1 MALQIKQQLRQIQ
14 QLVMTPQL
22 QQAIKLLQYNHL
34 EMIGALEQELKEN
47 PMLEIGSYE
56 EPLMSQDEPFR
67 NDLGSLEEMVAEPK
81 KPESDFLD
89 VDWENYLESYG
100 ADYQPKQ
107 REFSE
112 LNPLENMTTYKTN
125 LFRYLLEQL
134 QFSRVEGLDREIA
147 LEIIG
152 NITDQGYLDIE
163 IEEIAQNLNSPIKE
177 VERVLGMVQEFEPR
191 GVGAR
196 DLKECLMIQARYM
209 DDYDYNVINILENA
223 FDLLQQGKFDLIAKK
238 LKISM
243 EETQTAAKLISKF
256 EPKPGRPF
264 MGTETVYVQPDIF
277 IFKTGRDYSVVVND
291 DGLPRLKISAMFQRE
306 LYNGSS
312 NPKAKE
318 YIQEKMRSA
327 IWLIKSIHQRQRTI
341 YKTTKSIIKF
351 QREFFDKG
359 IDYLKPLVLKDVADD
374 IEMHESTISRVT
386 TNKYVHTPRGVFEL
400 KFFFN
405 AGIKHGTEAI
415 ASESVKN
422 QIMKFVKGEDP
433 KKPFSDKEIADHLA
447 KSQIMIARRTVA
459 KYRDMLGIPPSSK
472 RRKKF

>member
-47 PMLEIGSYE
+47 PILEIGSYD
-56 EPLMSQDEPFR
+56 EPLASKDEPFH
-67 NDLGSLEEMVAEPK
+67 NDLGSLEEMVSEPG
-81 KPESDFLD
+81 KPEADFFD
-89 VDWENYLESYG
+89 IDWENYLETYG
-100 ADYQPKQ
+100 ADYLPKQ
-107 REFSE
+107 RDFSE

-134 QFSRVEGLDREIA
+134 QFSRIEGIDRQIA

-152 NITDQGYLDIE
+152 NVTDQGYLDISVE
-163 IEEIAQNLNSPIKE
+163 DIAGNLSVSTDE
-177 VERVLGMVQEFEPR
+177 VERVLAMVQEFEPR
-191 GVGAR
+191 GVASR
-196 DLKECLMIQARYM
+196 DLQECLTIQARHM
-209 DDYDYNVINILENA
+209 DAPNHNVLNILENV
-223 FDLLQQGKFDLIAKK
+223 FDLLQIGKFEQIAKK
-238 LKISM
+238 LKISL
-243 EETQTAAKLISKF
+243 EETHEAAKIISKF

-264 MGTETVYVQPDIF
+264 MGTETVYVEPDIF
-277 IFKTGRDYSVVVND
+277 VFKTGKDYSVVIND
-291 DGLPRLKISAMFQRE
+291 DGLPRLKISGMFQKE

-351 QREFFDKG
+351 QRDFFDKG

-405 AGIKHGTEAI
+405 AGIKHGNDSI

-422 QIMKFVKGEDP
+422 QILKIVKGEDP
-433 KKPFSDKEIADHLA
+433 KKPVSDKEIADHLS
-447 KSQIMIARRTVA
+447 KSEIVIARRTVA

-472 RRKKF
+472 RKKKF

>member
-1 MALQIKQQLRQIQ
+1 
-14 QLVMTPQL
+14 MTPQL

-34 EMIGALEQELKEN
+34 EMIGALELELKEN
-47 PMLEIGSYE
+47 PILEIGSYD
-56 EPLMSQDEPFR
+56 EPLASQDEPFH

-81 KPESDFLD
+81 QPEADFFD
-89 VDWENYLESYG
+89 IDWENYLESYG
-100 ADYQPKQ
+100 GDYLPKQ
-107 REFSE
+107 RDFSE
-112 LNPLENMTTYKTN
+112 LNPLENMTSYKTN

-134 QFSRVEGLDREIA
+134 QYSRIEGMDRQIA

-152 NITDQGYLDIE
+152 NVTDQGYLDIS
-163 IEEIAQNLNSPIKE
+163 IEDIAKNLSVSTEE
-177 VERVLGMVQEFEPR
+177 VEGVLAKVQEFEPR
-191 GVGAR
+191 GVAAR
-196 DLKECLMIQARYM
+196 DLKECLTIQAMYM
-209 DDYDYNVINILENA
+209 DSSNQHVLSILENA
-223 FDLLQQGKFDLIAKK
+223 FDLLQLGKFDQIAKK
-238 LKISM
+238 LKLSP
-243 EETQTAAKLISKF
+243 EEVQEAAKIISKF

-264 MGTETVYVQPDIF
+264 MGTETIYVEPDIF
-277 IFKTGRDYSVVVND
+277 VFKMGKDYSVVVND
-291 DGLPRLKISAMFQRE
+291 DGLPKLKISAMFQKE

-312 NPKAKE
+312 NPRAKE

-351 QREFFDKG
+351 QRDFFDKG

-405 AGIKHGTEAI
+405 AGIKHGNESI

-422 QIMKFVKGEDP
+422 QISKIVKGEDP
-433 KKPFSDKEIADHLA
+433 KKPVSDKEIADYLS

-472 RRKKF
+472 RKKKF